1 MRSGFEGVY
10 VRFNK
15 RYQEWE
21 VLTNNHIVTAA
32 FREENDANFW
42 ATFLNLESEIRTS
55 KEGDEK
61 SLGKSII
68 LSDHIRERLVSLK
81 ELERGDD

>member
-1 MRSGFEGVY
+1 MRSGLEGVY

-32 FREENDANFW
+32 FKEEKDANFW
-42 ATFLNLESEIRTS
+42 ATFLNLESEIQS
-55 KEGDEK
+55 DKEGDVNT
-61 SLGKSII
+61 LGKSSKLGEHI
-68 LSDHIRERLVSLK
+68 SDRLYP
-81 ELERGDD
+81 

>member
-32 FREENDANFW
+32 FKEEKDANFW
-42 ATFLNLESEIRTS
+42 AKFLNLSSGIRPST
-55 KEGDEK
+55 EGDES
-61 SLGKSII
+61 SLGES
-68 LSDHIRERLVSLK
+68 SAPPTN
-81 ELERGDD
+81 

>member
-1 MRSGFEGVY
+1 MRSGLEGAY

-32 FREENDANFW
+32 FREEKDANFW
-42 ATFLNLESEIRTS
+42 ASLLSLEAEIQSDKEGNTNTLGTQNLLGEHINERLYSEQNTES
-55 KEGDEK
+55 KE
-61 SLGKSII
+61 
-68 LSDHIRERLVSLK
+68 
-81 ELERGDD
+81 

>member
-32 FREENDANFW
+32 FKEEKDANFW
-42 ATFLNLESEIRTS
+42 ATFLNLEAEIRTS
-55 KEGDEK
+55 KEGDEE
-61 SLGKSII
+61 SLGKSSKLGEHI
-68 LSDHIRERLVSLK
+68 SDRLYP
-81 ELERGDD
+81 